1 MNKFVVYFCVILV
14 AVISF
19 FGGIKITKLVDD
31 YYEVQQ
37 KNEELAKELQM
48 CADALAAAKQEI
60 ASRGEIVYQHTECE
74 EQEAKP

>member
-19 FGGIKITKLVDD
+19 FGGIKITQLVNS
-31 YYEVQQ
+31 YHEVQQ
-37 KNEELAKELQM
+37 ENKELAKELQM
-48 CADALAAAKQEI
+48 CTAALIAAKEEI
-60 ASRGEIVYQHTECE
+60 ALRGEVVYQHTECE